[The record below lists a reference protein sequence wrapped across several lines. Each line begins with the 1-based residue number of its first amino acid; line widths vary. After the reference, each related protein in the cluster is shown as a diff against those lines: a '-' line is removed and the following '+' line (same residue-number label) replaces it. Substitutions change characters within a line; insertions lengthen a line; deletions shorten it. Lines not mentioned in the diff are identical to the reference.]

1 MRIWNLLHKLLL
13 VLILVG
19 FPLSSIA
26 AETYDE
32 NQLKAAI
39 TYNVAKFV
47 KWPEGTFVDK
57 KSPLIICVLGSGAA
71 ASGFSSLEGQ
81 TLGTRPVHVK
91 YFKTLNDFQGGHILY
106 VVHSQVSHLD
116 EVLNSLQKT
125 PLLTISDIDNFA
137 SRGGMIN
144 LVKVGKNIRFAINL
158 DASMAANLRV
168 SSKLHALATEVIR
181 SKD

>member
-1 MRIWNLLHKLLL
+1 MRIWNLLYKLLL

-26 AETYDE
+26 GETYDE

-47 KWPEGTFVDK
+47 KWPEGTFIDK

-81 TLGTRPVHVK
+81 VLGTRPVHVR
-91 YFKTLNDFQGGHILY
+91 YLQSLNNYQDGHILY
-106 VVHSQVSHLD
+106 IVHSQASQLN
-116 EVLNSLQKT
+116 EVLNSLKKK
-125 PLLTISDIDNFA
+125 PVLTISDIKGFA
-137 SRGGMIN
+137 NRGGMIN

-158 DASMAANLRV
+158 DASMAANLQV
-168 SSKLHALATEVIR
+168 SSKLHALATEVIK
-181 SKD
+181 SKY